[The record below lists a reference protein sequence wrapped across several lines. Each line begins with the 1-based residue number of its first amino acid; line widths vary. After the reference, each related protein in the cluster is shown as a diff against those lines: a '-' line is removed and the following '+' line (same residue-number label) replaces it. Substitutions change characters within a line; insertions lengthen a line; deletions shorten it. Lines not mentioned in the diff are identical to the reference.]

1 MWNEGKLAAQILAH
15 IQAEDRALA
24 KFTSR
29 DIDNLLADHRQA
41 ELAGKTPIAWLS
53 NHLKDSPDYWSRCLQ
68 DDSGHVT
75 ALFISPR
82 RAISLLLHSPDF
94 LMMDWM
100 CTFNRFD
107 VPLFVIR
114 SRTLDGHIFQN
125 MKSIFQRLVP
135 HLLCSRQVNLDIS
148 ANTRRHF
155 PKVTKGQHLTHRQF
169 LDKWNS
175 VLQSKTT
182 DAYKDRVAALAT
194 DGFPAAAV
202 DYVAD
207 TWLHPWKTKLVAR
220 WIDKVRHFGSVDTWP
235 CNSASKGLKREVS
248 CPTGDLRR
256 VFDKM
261 ALFCNT
267 QYDTINLDYGRQER
281 KSLCAASHLTFDII
295 RHLVCPTALSLLLI
309 ELRKME
315 TESERG
321 KSLAVK
327 SIEKPQDACKPCSIM
342 TTHGL
347 PCYHVIWEFAGKGLP
362 LPVTKV
368 HTRWLWEARLPP
380 NHARGPLPG

>member
-68 DDSGHVT
+68 DDSGH
-75 ALFISPR
+75 
-82 RAISLLLHSPDF
+82 
-94 LMMDWM
+94 
-100 CTFNRFD
+100 
-107 VPLFVIR
+107 
-114 SRTLDGHIFQN
+114 N
-125 MKSIFQRLVP
+125 MKSIFQRL
-135 HLLCSRQVNLDIS
+135 RQVNLDIS